1 MTLPH
6 LVVHSLDAYGD
17 PLRLR
22 MMVTELASAGN
33 AINPQ
38 MLGPLY
44 RHDTDFRHWYLP
56 VEPPMILSDDG
67 EPRVGFRL
75 ISVLVP
81 LIDLTQILSMKFP
94 ELDWYLWYKAA
105 SLGFKGY
112 AVYRAGEQ
120 VENGLEEIEPE
131 PMSPQTIE
139 NLKAMGYQEEA
150 S

>member
-1 MTLPH
+1 MLPH

-22 MMVTELASAGN
+22 MMVTELESAGN

-44 RHDTDFRHWYLP
+44 RHATDFRHWYAA

-67 EPRVGFRL
+67 DARVGFRI

-81 LIDLTQILSMKFP
+81 LFDLAQILSMKFP
-94 ELDWYLWYKAA
+94 ELDWYLWYTAS
-105 SLGFKGY
+105 SLGFKGF

-120 VENGLEEIEPE
+120 VEKGAEEIDAVPIPPE
-131 PMSPQTIE
+131 TIE
-139 NLKAMGYQEEA
+139 NLKAMGFAETT
-150 S
+150 